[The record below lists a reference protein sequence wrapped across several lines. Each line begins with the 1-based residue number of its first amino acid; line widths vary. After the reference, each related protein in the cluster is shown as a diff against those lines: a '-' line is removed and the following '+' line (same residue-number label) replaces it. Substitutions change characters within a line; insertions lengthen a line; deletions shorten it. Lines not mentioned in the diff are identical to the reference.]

1 MKIKLCKKDYIKLQE
16 HLVSLMELIDSLD
29 IGGKDKDL
37 LTVPVQMCSRYYRGE
52 YYYNNELTEPI
63 NDGEAHDIYAYRQPK
78 KLKKIQS
85 FDDTDYIKK
94 QKIEELKKKRRKENR
109 IKRLLEETES

>member
-29 IGGKDKDL
+29 LGGKDKDL

-52 YYYNNELTEPI
+52 YYYNNELTEYI
-63 NDGEAHDIYAYRQPK
+63 NEEETHNIYAYRQPK

-85 FDDTDYIKK
+85 FEDDTDYIKK
-94 QKIEELKKKRRKENR
+94 QKIAELKKKRRKENR
-109 IKRLLEETES
+109 IKRLMEEEQ